1 MHFTSGLNTEK
12 FGKITSRDSL
22 VNYLENVGDY
32 FGLEGFS
39 LQHMPL
45 HRRRSL
51 ERDHIAD
58 NWNHSGFMRY
68 YIDNDII
75 NKTHAPGY
83 VSRSML
89 PVQLEIKEHT
99 FDGGEFKFSIPMEIW
114 RDVGVEL
121 ITLLPVFSSGGKLGL
136 LSFSGS
142 REWLTNSELMQM
154 SLLGRHAFDLGCKVV
169 SETPTV
175 RSDLSKKEAD
185 CLYWSSRGK
194 TTSEIS
200 NILSLS
206 EPAINFHF
214 GKAMRKLKAVN
225 RIQAVAIFKVQ
236 HAF

>member
-1 MHFTSGLNTEK
+1 
-12 FGKITSRDSL
+12 
-22 VNYLENVGDY
+22 
-32 FGLEGFS
+32 
-39 LQHMPL
+39 
-45 HRRRSL
+45 
-51 ERDHIAD
+51 
-58 NWNHSGFMRY
+58 
-68 YIDNDII
+68 
-75 NKTHAPGY
+75 
-83 VSRSML
+83 
-89 PVQLEIKEHT
+89 
-99 FDGGEFKFSIPMEIW
+99 
-114 RDVGVEL
+114 
-121 ITLLPVFSSGGKLGL
+121 
-136 LSFSGS
+136 
-142 REWLTNSELMQM
+142 M

-169 SETPTV
+169 SKTPTV